1 MDIKFYSKIGCKFC
15 GNLEELFKRAD
26 IEYTKIVVGNNN
38 NQCPQELFEEKYPE
52 ARGFPFV
59 VIDGEVI
66 GGLVETAKL
75 FLDKGL
81 VTAPKK

>member
-1 MDIKFYSKIGCKFC
+1 MYARVGCKFC

-26 IEYTKIVVGNNN
+26 LEYKKIVVGEKQ
-38 NQCPQELFEEKYPE
+38 NQCPMDLFKEKYPE
-52 ARGFPFV
+52 VLGFPFV
-59 VIDGEVI
+59 VIDGEQI

-81 VTAPKK
+81 VSSRKK

>member
-1 MDIKFYSKIGCKFC
+1 MEIKMYARVGCKFC

-26 IEYTKIVVGNNN
+26 LEYKKIVVGEKE
-38 NQCPQELFEEKYPE
+38 NQCPMDLFKEKYPE
-52 ARGFPFV
+52 VLGFPFV
-59 VIDGEVI
+59 VIDGEQI

>member
-1 MDIKFYSKIGCKFC
+1 MEIKMYARVGCKFC

-26 IEYTKIVVGNNN
+26 LEYKKIVVGEKQ
-38 NQCPQELFEEKYPE
+38 NQCPMDLFKEKYPE
-52 ARGFPFV
+52 VLGFPFV
-59 VIDGEVI
+59 VIDGEQI

>member
-1 MDIKFYSKIGCKFC
+1 MYARVGCKFC

-26 IEYTKIVVGNNN
+26 VDYVKIVVGSQA
-38 NQCPQELFEEKYPE
+38 NQCPMDTFKEKYPE
-52 ARGFPFV
+52 VLGFPFV
-59 VIDGEVI
+59 VIDGEQI

-81 VTAPKK
+81 VSPRKK

>member
-26 IEYTKIVVGNNN
+26 VEYTKIVVGEGA
-38 NQCPQELFEEKYPE
+38 NQCSMDLFKEKYPE
-52 ARGFPFV
+52 VIGFPFV
-59 VIDGEVI
+59 VIDGEQI

>member
-1 MDIKFYSKIGCKFC
+1 MYARVGCKFC

-26 IEYTKIVVGNNN
+26 LEYKKIVVGEKQ
-38 NQCPQELFEEKYPE
+38 NQCPMDLFKEKYPE
-52 ARGFPFV
+52 VLGFPFV
-59 VIDGEVI
+59 VIDGEQI

>member
-1 MDIKFYSKIGCKFC
+1 MKIKMYAQLGCKFC
-15 GNLEELFKRAD
+15 SNLEELFKRAD
-26 IEYTKIVVGNNN
+26 LEYTKIIVGEQA
-38 NQCPQELFEEKYPE
+38 NQCSMDLFKEKYPE
-52 ARGFPFV
+52 VIGFPFV

-81 VTAPKK
+81 VSVRKK

>member
-26 IEYTKIVVGNNN
+26 LEYKKIVVGEKE
-38 NQCPQELFEEKYPE
+38 NQCPMDLFKEKYPE
-52 ARGFPFV
+52 VLGFPFV
-59 VIDGEVI
+59 VIDGEKI